1 MNNQFAELLLVP
13 AGDDDPLMRIAAIAA
28 SEEIVVREII
38 DNGAERLPRLAAP
51 LTDLAMRILTPTTQR
66 KR

>member
-1 MNNQFAELLLVP
+1 
-13 AGDDDPLMRIAAIAA
+13 MRIAAIAA
-28 SEEIVVREII
+28 SEEIVAREIT
-38 DNGAERLPRLAAP
+38 DNGPERLTRLAAP